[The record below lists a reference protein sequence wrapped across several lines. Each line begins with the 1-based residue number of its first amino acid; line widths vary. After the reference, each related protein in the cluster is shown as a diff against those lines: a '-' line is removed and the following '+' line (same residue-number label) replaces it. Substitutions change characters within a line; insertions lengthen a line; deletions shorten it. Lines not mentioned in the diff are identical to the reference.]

1 MKEEKNTTQYKKK
14 KKTHQDNLVKY
25 LSEHVLHLTS
35 LSTTYPAE
43 ALTHTALSH
52 EDPGCQKHFQAM
64 VH

>member
-1 MKEEKNTTQYKKK
+1 MKKEKNTTQYKK

-25 LSEHVLHLTS
+25 LPEHVLHLTS
-35 LSTTYPAE
+35 LSTIYLAK
-43 ALTHTALSH
+43 ALIHTALSQ